1 MGRACRPPLGDTNV
15 LLPRPLP
22 VSSNV
27 AHLVPCFLREESRE
41 SRYVSGISNAD
52 SSYRPLYLQR
62 EYKGGGREAREHT
75 TPRKRA
81 VYIHIYISLSLRA
94 TLARWRRAQSLYLS
108 VPLTDEP
115 R

>member
-15 LLPRPLP
+15 LLPLPLP

-62 EYKGGGREAREHT
+62 EYKGEGGEAREHT

-81 VYIHIYISLSLRA
+81 VYIYISLSLRA